1 MFLYYCFCVKN
12 AGQRLREEADMD
24 NPCKLSGATRG
35 SNTSLPFPNPVVG

>member
-24 NPCKLSGATRG
+24 NPVQAVRRNAGQ
-35 SNTSLPFPNPVVG
+35 